1 MPPIFFGIV
10 GQIASG
16 KGEVVKI
23 LTEQYGFVSF
33 NLSSILHK
41 ILEEKGIT
49 NFTRA
54 DLQDLGDKLRK
65 EEGEGVLAKRA
76 IKMLNYQCSII
87 NQSNSNNQFS
97 INNST
102 FVTNYEQDKRIVI
115 EGIRNPAEVKYLRT
129 LPNFKLIA
137 VKAKKSVRFRRLKK
151 RGKPW
156 DPKSWKD
163 FLVVDRR
170 DKGIGQKGYG
180 QQVGKCVGMADYNI
194 QNNGSIKLLN
204 CQIVKLL
211 KKD

>member
-1 MPPIFFGIV
+1 MHPIFFGIV

-23 LTEQYGFVSF
+23 LTEKYGFVSF

-41 ILEEKGIT
+41 ILEEKGII
-49 NFTRA
+49 NFTRV

-76 IKMLNYQCSII
+76 IKYFCHSRVGGNLDWIPVFMGMTKKQ
-87 NQSNSNNQFS
+87 
-97 INNST
+97 T
-102 FVTNYEQDKRIVI
+102 KMTKKVVI
-115 EGIRNPAEVKYLRT
+115 EGIRNPAEVKFLRT

-137 VKAKKSVRFRRLKK
+137 VKAKKAVRFRRLRK
-151 RGKPW
+151 RGKSW
-156 DPKSWKD
+156 DPKTWKD

-180 QQVGKCVGMADYNI
+180 QQVGKCVKMADEKI
-194 QNNGSIKLLN
+194 QNNGN
-204 CQIVKLL
+204 L
-211 KKD
+211 KKLESNINNLLSSLSL